1 MILGLFGE
9 CEILSDTDPVIPER
23 PKAIR
28 VNWEIL
34 PKGKHPWERIKETVE
49 SISQKYNN
57 TGKEMMLRN
66 CEYIYKQQPDFIAF
80 GSAGFKG
87 YMVFGFTGRNLYILE
102 SMFPNNATY
111 VFEGDWE
118 YLSKLSKAEILS
130 EKLHKARIIHT
141 SKWADRFDEL
151 MT

>member
-1 MILGLFGE
+1 
-9 CEILSDTDPVIPER
+9 
-23 PKAIR
+23 
-28 VNWEIL
+28 
-34 PKGKHPWERIKETVE
+34 
-49 SISQKYNN
+49 
-57 TGKEMMLRN
+57 
-66 CEYIYKQQPDFIAF
+66 
-80 GSAGFKG
+80 
-87 YMVFGFTGRNLYILE
+87 MVFGFTGRNLYILE
-102 SMFPNNATY
+102 SMFPYNATY